1 MTQKLWWITGGGSG
15 IGRALAQSVAADGHK
30 VVITG
35 RRVQALEE
43 TASVSNNIFIQ
54 QADVTDA
61 SGLATIV
68 AEIEARHGPIDVAIL
83 NAAQYQPMDLADF
96 DARLF
101 SQTINTNILGVANCL
116 DPLLKRMAA
125 RRAGQIAVIASV
137 AGYRGLPK
145 AAAYGPSKAALINM
159 VEALKPSADAAG
171 IKLQL
176 INPGFVETPMTEGN
190 AFPMPFLM
198 KSDEAVR
205 QIRRGLDSQRFEIA
219 FPWRFVLLL
228 KLGRLLP
235 ARFYFA
241 ITRRMIGK

>member
-15 IGRALAQSVAADGHK
+15 IGRAIARSVAADGHK
-30 VVITG
+30 VVISG
-35 RRVQALEE
+35 RRLQALEE
-43 TASVSNNIFIQ
+43 TASASSNILVQ

-61 SGLATIV
+61 AALAALV

-96 DARLF
+96 DARRF
-101 SQTINTNILGVANCL
+101 GDMVNTNLLGVANCL

-159 VEALKPSADAAG
+159 VEALKPSADATG

-190 AFPMPFLM
+190 AFPMPFLI
-198 KSDEAVR
+198 KDDEAVR
-205 QIRRGLDSQRFEIA
+205 RIRRGLESPRFEIA
-219 FPWRFVLLL
+219 FPWTFVLLL
-228 KLGRLLP
+228 KLGRMLP
-235 ARFYFA
+235 AGLYFA
-241 ITRRMIGK
+241 ITRRMTGE